1 MCVFYMQKWLLAV
14 VTILVLAEAENTVM
28 GPWSLFILHACIPG
42 VYNGIVSEKKRDV
55 FCPREHCNPVDDAN
69 GIIWVMGD

>member
-42 VYNGIVSEKKRDV
+42 VYNGIVSEKKEMYFAPENIV
-55 FCPREHCNPVDDAN
+55 ILWMMP
-69 GIIWVMGD
+69 MGLFG